1 MVRFASFL
9 RFSPL
14 EKLLKD
20 AKRAEQEGFQVVCY
34 GDHLLYPPLENQ
46 VFDAWLVLA
55 SIALGTK
62 RIQLAPCVTDIYRRH
77 PAQMA
82 QTIATLDRMSN
93 GRAFVMLGAGEAMN
107 LSPFGISYEPKIKK
121 LKETIDVL
129 RLLWTSKIDQPVDY
143 DGEFL
148 KLHGA
153 YLQVKPVQKPSPP
166 IYLSALSPKS
176 MRLAAEAAD
185 GWLTHIESPETFL
198 NGFNKVK
205 AYAEKSGRQTDLD
218 TALFLPIAISEDE
231 NKAKSLMK
239 LAKGILVLR
248 PDKLNEAG
256 YSISIP
262 DELRMKNFLLDERGD
277 TLFQDYFAR
286 IPDEWVEPF
295 VATGNA
301 DQCIEKIERFAKNGA
316 KLFILVN
323 LNPQSDEFYRLVGS
337 KVIPY
342 FKEEQA

>member
-14 EKLLKD
+14 EKLLSD

-46 VFDAWLVLA
+46 VYDAWLVLTQ
-55 SIALGTK
+55 IALGTK
-62 RIQLAPCVTDIYRRH
+62 RVQVSPCVTDIYRRH

-107 LSPFGISYEPKIKK
+107 LSPFGINYEPKIKK
-121 LKETIDVL
+121 LKEAIDIL
-129 RLLWTSKIDQPVDY
+129 RLLWTAKSGEPVDY
-143 DGEFL
+143 DGEFF
-148 KLHGA
+148 KLHDA
-153 YLQVKPVQKPSPP
+153 YLQLKPIQKPSPP

-176 MRLAAEAAD
+176 MKLAATQAD
-185 GWLTHIESPETFL
+185 GWLTHIETPETFL
-198 NGFNKVK
+198 KGLTKVK
-205 AYAEKSGRQTDLD
+205 AYAEESGRRAELD
-218 TALFLPIAISEDE
+218 TALFLPIAISNNE
-231 NKAKSLMK
+231 NTAKSCMRR
-239 LAKGILVLR
+239 AKGILTLR

-262 DELRMKNFLLDERGD
+262 DELKMKNFLLDSKGHA
-277 TLFQDYFAR
+277 LFQDYFNS

-295 VATGNA
+295 VAAGNT
-301 DQCIEKIERFAKNGA
+301 DQCIEKIDRFVKNGA
-316 KLFILVN
+316 KLLILVN
-323 LNPQSDEFYRLVGS
+323 LNPDSSEFYRLVGS

-342 FKEEQA
+342 FS